1 MQNLGLDVDAHNH
14 YIEAI
19 VAKTWSEDSSRLIV

>member
-19 VAKTWSEDSSRLIV
+19 VAKTWSEDSSS